1 MDDQNRSKRRIL
13 ALIGLAFVALSIA
26 MTFIAPGSYWNWGLL
41 VVAVAFVFLSRRAT

>member
-26 MTFIAPGSYWNWGLL
+26 ITFIAPGSYWNWGLL
-41 VVAVAFVFLSRRAT
+41 VVAVAFAFLSRRAT